1 MWIAPEPFS
10 TELLIF
16 EPLALD
22 VAEELF
28 ATAPP
33 ETFEFY
39 TNFQPVDS
47 SFAAFKLYLEK
58 KLLLPDAVSFIVR
71 DSATRELVAKSS
83 MMEIR
88 PSARGFEIGMTWIA
102 PAHRGTWVNP
112 AKKLGMLERG
122 FEHYDAVRIQLKT
135 DSLNLRSR
143 RAIEKIGAK
152 FEGILRS
159 HRIRPD
165 GEVRDTAIY
174 SITKD
179 EWPDVKELLKQRLQT
194 LSRIA

>member
-1 MWIAPEPFS
+1 MWIQPEPFAS
-10 TELLIF
+10 SLLLF
-16 EPLALD
+16 EPLTLD

-33 ETFEFY
+33 ETFDFY
-39 TNFQPVDS
+39 TNFQPADAS
-47 SFAAFKLYLEK
+47 LAAFREYLER
-58 KLLLPDAVSFIVR
+58 KLQLSDAVSFVVR
-71 DSATRELVAKSS
+71 DAATRELVAKSS

-112 AKKLGMLERG
+112 AKKLAMLERG
-122 FEHYDAVRIQLKT
+122 FEHYQAVRIQLKT
-135 DSLNLRSR
+135 DSTNLRSR
-143 RAIEKIGAK
+143 RAIEKIGAQ
-152 FEGILRS
+152 FEGILRA

-174 SITKD
+174 SITQA
-179 EWPDVKELLKQRLQT
+179 EWPSVKELLKQRLQS

>member
-1 MWIAPEPFS
+1 M
-10 TELLIF
+10 
-16 EPLALD
+16 
-22 VAEELF
+22 
-28 ATAPP
+28 
-33 ETFEFY
+33 
-39 TNFQPVDS
+39 
-47 SFAAFKLYLEK
+47 
-58 KLLLPDAVSFIVR
+58 
-71 DSATRELVAKSS
+71 
-83 MMEIR
+83 
-88 PSARGFEIGMTWIA
+88 
-102 PAHRGTWVNP
+102 NP

-179 EWPDVKELLKQRLQT
+179 EWPDVKELLKQRLQR
-194 LSRIA
+194 LSRNA